1 MFVKNKASKRLIL
14 SSQEKLQTLFQI
26 SLMLCQK
33 VSIVQSLEIVL
44 QTQKSKKI
52 QRGCLYILD
61 QLSHGGSVAE
71 SVNSIFKIPTYF
83 YAILQSGEKTGHLG
97 SYLMEAYSYAKK
109 QSDMKKEQRSQAFYP
124 IFVFVSTFLLS
135 CGIVAF
141 AIPNMISMAQSLQL
155 KLPSSILSISSF
167 SSWLGD
173 NWSFLVLGFFILMLI
188 LLYLYKKNR
197 YWVDWVLLKIPVY
210 KSQVRKKEL
219 LSLFSLLSMLL
230 KDQIPLEKALELSL
244 ETIQKEPL
252 RDELSLIFQQIHT
265 GELDFMQFAP
275 YFGKQVSF
283 LAFLKSSVNKE
294 QFIENTDFLVSV
306 MSKEI
311 EDQKKRVTKLIEP
324 VSLGLIG
331 LMVLFVIT
339 KVYLPIFEMFGS
351 MEWMSGF

>member
-1 MFVKNKASKRLIL
+1 MFVKKNVPKRLVL

-52 QRGCLYILD
+52 QKGCLYVLD
-61 QLSHGGSVAE
+61 QLSHGRSVAE
-71 SVNSIFKIPTYF
+71 SVNSIFKIPAYF
-83 YAILQSGEKTGHLG
+83 YAILRSGEQTGHLG
-97 SYLMEAYSYAKK
+97 SYLMEAYLYAKK
-109 QSDMKKEQRSQAFYP
+109 QSDMKAEQRSQAFYP
-124 IFVFVSTFLLS
+124 AFVFVSTFLLS
-135 CGIVAF
+135 CGIIAF
-141 AIPNMISMAQSLQL
+141 AIPNMMSMAQSLQL
-155 KLPSSILSISSF
+155 KLPSSFLAISSF
-167 SSWLGD
+167 SNWLG
-173 NWSFLVLGFFILMLI
+173 NYWPFLIVGFFSLMLL

-197 YWVDWVLLKIPVY
+197 YWVDWVLLKIPIY
-210 KSQVRKKEL
+210 KYQIRKKEL

-230 KDQIPLEKALELSL
+230 KDQIPLEKALDLSL

-294 QFIENTDFLVSV
+294 QLIENTDFLVSV
-306 MSKEI
+306 MSKEM